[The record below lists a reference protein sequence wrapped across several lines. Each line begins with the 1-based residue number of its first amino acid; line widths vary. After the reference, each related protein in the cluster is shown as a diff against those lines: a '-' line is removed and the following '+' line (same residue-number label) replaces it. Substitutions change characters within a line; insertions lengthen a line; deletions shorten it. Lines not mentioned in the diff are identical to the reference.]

1 MIDVCPR
8 VLLLDNHDSFTWNLV
23 HAIRSNGAAVEVY
36 RAGSPVDPRDPRFT
50 HVVVSPGP
58 GHPED
63 ALAARDLVARCHGR
77 LPLLGVCLGHQVIA
91 LHLGARIRRAP
102 APVHGKASV
111 IAHTG
116 EEILSRMEPD
126 FRAGRYHSLC
136 VDPAS
141 LPSSLRPIA
150 HSEDGVL
157 QAVLSEDAP
166 TWGVQFHPESVLTPG
181 GERILA
187 WFIAHGATSCRGRP

>member
-1 MIDVCPR
+1 MRPC

-23 HAIRSNGAAVEVY
+23 HALRASGAEVEVH
-36 RAGSPVDPRDPRFT
+36 RAGARVDPLAPRYT

-77 LPLLGVCLGHQVIA
+77 RPLLGVCLGHQVIA
-91 LHLGARIRRAP
+91 LHHGARILRAP
-102 APVHGKASV
+102 EPVHGKASA
-111 IAHTG
+111 IAHAG
-116 EEILSRMEPD
+116 VEILSWMEPD

-136 VDPAS
+136 VDPAT
-141 LPSSLRPIA
+141 LPPALRPIA

-157 QAVLSEDAP
+157 QAILSEEAP

-181 GERILA
+181 GERVLA
-187 WFIAHGATSCRGRP
+187 WFIAHGATSSRGRP